1 MNDIIPNEDAGG
13 RSKSIIFGLS
23 RSINGVGVVLLLA
36 IMFLLVGEVILRRF
50 FNRPFTG
57 TFELVQ
63 FMLVTIVYLGTAY
76 TATKKGHIAVDMVV
90 SKLSL
95 KAQTVID
102 TVTLFMSFGLIALM
116 TWRNIFRA
124 RDLWLQN
131 ESSFLLSVPFFPFYY
146 LVAFGCGVLSL
157 VLLVQ
162 FLESLSKTHKILSS
176 KEIVSF
182 YAISVVV
189 LIIPVAYA
197 VHWITWE
204 GSPLI
209 IGFVGIVVLL
219 VLLAARMPIAF
230 ALGLVGFAGYSVIVD
245 PGAGLMQLE
254 TVPYGVGSDYILSVV
269 PLFLLMG
276 QFAFHSGL
284 SQDLY
289 DTSYKWLGQYPG
301 GLAMATVG
309 GCAAFAAVSGSSVA
323 TAATMGSVALPGMK
337 KYGYSPKLAL
347 GSIAAGGTIGILIPP
362 SIVFILYG
370 ILTEQS
376 IGELFLA
383 GFIPGVLTVLL
394 YLLTIAIQVRINPK
408 LGPPGPRTNFKEKL
422 LSLRHTWGMIILFFL
437 VMGGI
442 YLGFFTPTEAGA
454 VGSFG
459 AFLLAILR
467 KKLNVRIIYE
477 CLLETGRTTA
487 MLIFIFVGAMIF
499 NYFMAVSNLPMDLAQ
514 MIADQGFNRYVILA
528 AILFV
533 YLLLGCIMDPG
544 SMIILTIPIVFPLVQ
559 SLGFDPIW
567 FGVVIV
573 IVAEIGAITPPVG
586 LNVFVVKGVAP
597 DVPITDI
604 FKGILPF
611 WGADMVRLF
620 LIVMIPQIA
629 LFLPGIMRGL

>member
-1 MNDIIPNEDAGG
+1 
-13 RSKSIIFGLS
+13 
-23 RSINGVGVVLLLA
+23 
-36 IMFLLVGEVILRRF
+36 
-50 FNRPFTG
+50 
-57 TFELVQ
+57 
-63 FMLVTIVYLGTAY
+63 
-76 TATKKGHIAVDMVV
+76 
-90 SKLSL
+90 
-95 KAQTVID
+95 
-102 TVTLFMSFGLIALM
+102 
-116 TWRNIFRA
+116 
-124 RDLWLQN
+124 
-131 ESSFLLSVPFFPFYY
+131 
-146 LVAFGCGVLSL
+146 
-157 VLLVQ
+157 
-162 FLESLSKTHKILSS
+162 
-176 KEIVSF
+176 
-182 YAISVVV
+182 
-189 LIIPVAYA
+189 
-197 VHWITWE
+197 
-204 GSPLI
+204 
-209 IGFVGIVVLL
+209 
-219 VLLAARMPIAF
+219 
-230 ALGLVGFAGYSVIVD
+230 
-245 PGAGLMQLE
+245 
-254 TVPYGVGSDYILSVV
+254 
-269 PLFLLMG
+269 
-276 QFAFHSGL
+276 
-284 SQDLY
+284 
-289 DTSYKWLGQYPG
+289 
-301 GLAMATVG
+301 
-309 GCAAFAAVSGSSVA
+309 
-323 TAATMGSVALPGMK
+323 
-337 KYGYSPKLAL
+337 L

-394 YLLTIAIQVRINPK
+394 YLLTIYIQVRINPK

-467 KKLNVRIIYE
+467 KRLNIKIIYE

-499 NYFMAVSNLPMDLAQ
+499 NYFMAVTNLPMDLAQ
-514 MIADQGFNRYVILA
+514 MIADQGYNRHIILA

-533 YLLLGCIMDPG
+533 YLMLGCIMDPG

-629 LFLPGIMRGL
+629 LFLPGIMRGS

>member
-1 MNDIIPNEDAGG
+1 M
-13 RSKSIIFGLS
+13 
-23 RSINGVGVVLLLA
+23 
-36 IMFLLVGEVILRRF
+36 
-50 FNRPFTG
+50 G
-57 TFELVQ
+57 T
-63 FMLVTIVYLGTAY
+63 
-76 TATKKGHIAVDMVV
+76 
-90 SKLSL
+90 
-95 KAQTVID
+95 
-102 TVTLFMSFGLIALM
+102 
-116 TWRNIFRA
+116 
-124 RDLWLQN
+124 
-131 ESSFLLSVPFFPFYY
+131 
-146 LVAFGCGVLSL
+146 
-157 VLLVQ
+157 
-162 FLESLSKTHKILSS
+162 
-176 KEIVSF
+176 
-182 YAISVVV
+182 
-189 LIIPVAYA
+189 
-197 VHWITWE
+197 
-204 GSPLI
+204 
-209 IGFVGIVVLL
+209 
-219 VLLAARMPIAF
+219 
-230 ALGLVGFAGYSVIVD
+230 
-245 PGAGLMQLE
+245 
-254 TVPYGVGSDYILSVV
+254 
-269 PLFLLMG
+269 
-276 QFAFHSGL
+276 
-284 SQDLY
+284 
-289 DTSYKWLGQYPG
+289 
-301 GLAMATVG
+301 
-309 GCAAFAAVSGSSVA
+309 
-323 TAATMGSVALPGMK
+323 VALPGMK
-337 KYGYSPKLAL
+337 KYKYSSKLAL

-459 AFLLAILR
+459 AFLLSILR
-467 KKLNVRIIYE
+467 KRLNMKIMYE

-499 NYFMAVSNLPMDLAQ
+499 NYFMAVTNLPMDLAQ
-514 MIADQGFNRYVILA
+514 MIADQGFNRHIILA

-533 YLLLGCIMDPG
+533 YLVLGCIMDPG

-559 SLGFDPIW
+559 SLSFDPIW

-620 LIVMIPQIA
+620 LLVMIPQIA
-629 LFLPGIMRGL
+629 LFLPGIMRSG

>member
-1 MNDIIPNEDAGG
+1 
-13 RSKSIIFGLS
+13 
-23 RSINGVGVVLLLA
+23 
-36 IMFLLVGEVILRRF
+36 
-50 FNRPFTG
+50 
-57 TFELVQ
+57 
-63 FMLVTIVYLGTAY
+63 
-76 TATKKGHIAVDMVV
+76 
-90 SKLSL
+90 
-95 KAQTVID
+95 
-102 TVTLFMSFGLIALM
+102 
-116 TWRNIFRA
+116 
-124 RDLWLQN
+124 
-131 ESSFLLSVPFFPFYY
+131 LSVPFFPFYY

-162 FLESLSKTHKILSS
+162 FLESLSKTHKILSY
-176 KEIVSF
+176 KELASF
-182 YAISVVV
+182 YVISAIV

-197 VHWITWE
+197 VHWVTWE

-219 VLLAARMPIAF
+219 ILLAARMPIAF
-230 ALGLVGFAGYSVIVD
+230 TMGLVGFAGYSVIVG

-254 TVPYGVGSDYILSVV
+254 TVPFGVGSDYILSVV

-276 QFAFHSGL
+276 QFAFYSGL

-323 TAATMGSVALPGMK
+323 TAATMGTVALPGMK
-337 KYGYSPKLAL
+337 KYKYSSKLAL

-383 GFIPGVLTVLL
+383 GFLPGVLTVLL
-394 YLLTIAIQVRINPK
+394 YLLTITIQVRINPK
-408 LGPPGPRTNFKEKL
+408 LGPPGPRTNIKEKL

-467 KKLNVRIIYE
+467 KRLTLKIIYE

-499 NYFMAVSNLPMDLAQ
+499 NYFMAVTNLPMDLAQ
-514 MIADQGFNRYVILA
+514 IIADQGFNRHIILA

-544 SMIILTIPIVFPLVQ
+544 SMIILTIPIVYPLVQ
-559 SLGFDPIW
+559 SLGYDPIW

-620 LIVMIPQIA
+620 LLVMIPQIA
-629 LFLPGIMRGL
+629 LFLPSIMRSS

>member
-1 MNDIIPNEDAGG
+1 MNEIIQNEDAIG
-13 RSKSIIFGLS
+13 RFKNIVYGLS
-23 RSINGVGVVLLLA
+23 RSINGVGVILLLA
-36 IMFLLVGEVILRRF
+36 IMFLLVAEVILRRF

-162 FLESLSKTHKILSS
+162 FLESLSKTRKTLSN
-176 KEIVSF
+176 KEMVSF

-197 VHWITWE
+197 VHWINWE

-230 ALGLVGFAGYSVIVD
+230 ALGLVGFAGYSVIVN

-337 KYGYSPKLAL
+337 KYDYSPKLAL

-383 GFIPGVLTVLL
+383 GFIPGALTVLL

-459 AFLLAILR
+459 AFLLALLR
-467 KKLNVRIIYE
+467 KRLNLKIIYE

-499 NYFMAVSNLPMDLAQ
+499 NYFMAVTNLPMDLTQ

-611 WGADMVRLF
+611 WCADMVRLF

-629 LFLPGIMRGL
+629 LFLPGIMRQG